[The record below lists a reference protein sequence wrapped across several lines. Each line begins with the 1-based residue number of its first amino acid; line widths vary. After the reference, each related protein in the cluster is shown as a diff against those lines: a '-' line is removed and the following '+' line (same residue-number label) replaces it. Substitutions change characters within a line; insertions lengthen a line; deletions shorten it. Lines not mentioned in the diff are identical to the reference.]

1 MLYAGTSSYCATAVA
16 DSATEQAILARLA
29 ALEQNQRKLEEELDA
44 KDARIQ
50 ELEQRLAIQPAPDN
64 TTPQSIATAPATTT
78 PPLAAT
84 TPVIATAQV
93 ATTPVTAT
101 TQVATTP
108 VTATTQVAT
117 AATPAKPGDDKEF
130 FGRFQPGQG
139 GFTIADTPMGS
150 ANLGLWAYV
159 RYLNQLEL
167 DKSYTD
173 SFDRTFEIDRRN
185 DIQFNKVNLSFSGWL
200 FDPNFRYLTYVWTN
214 NTAQGDG
221 AQVVVAGNFKY
232 RFNPAV
238 DVGVGIDAL
247 PGTRS
252 MYGSFPYWNKVD
264 MRTMSDEFFRPS
276 YTSGIWSAG
285 VLNKEQGLTYKLMLG
300 NNLSQLGVNAAKL
313 DGALDTWSGR
323 LQWQPTTGEF
333 GPQGGWGDFEMH
345 QHLAT
350 QFGLS
355 ATYSREDRQSQPGT
369 EDVNNSQIRLSD
381 GTRLFVP
388 DAFASGGSVERAT
401 YQMVSADAALK
412 YQGFDLSTAFYSR
425 WLDSFKT
432 QGYVPV
438 DNLYDYGFEVQTS
451 YMFLPRSVQGYIAS
465 SKIFGE
471 YGNPWD
477 TAVGVNWYPM
487 RNRLVR
493 VNGELLYTH
502 DSAVGNSSAPYVV
515 GGDGPALNTNIEMKF

>member
-1 MLYAGTSSYCATAVA
+1 VGASFYGATAVA
-16 DSATEQAILARLA
+16 DTATEQAILARLA

-50 ELEQRLAIQPAPDN
+50 ELEQRLATQPAAGNVADRSVVAAPA
-64 TTPQSIATAPATTT
+64 TAAAPEAAAAPVVAAAPIATAAPA
-78 PPLAAT
+78 
-84 TPVIATAQV
+84 
-93 ATTPVTAT
+93 
-101 TQVATTP
+101 
-108 VTATTQVAT
+108 AT
-117 AATPAKPGDDKEF
+117 AAAPAKPGDGKEY
-130 FGRFQPGQG
+130 FGRFKPGQG
-139 GFTIADTPMGS
+139 GFTIADTPIGS
-150 ANLGLWAYV
+150 ASLGLWAYV
-159 RYLNQLEL
+159 RYLNQNAL
-167 DKSYTD
+167 DKTYTD
-173 SFDRTFEIDRRN
+173 SFDRTFEVDQRN
-185 DIQFNKVNLSFSGWL
+185 DFQFNKVNLSINGWL

-238 DVGVGIDAL
+238 DVGAGIDAL

-264 MRTMSDEFFRPS
+264 MRTMADEFFRPS

-285 VLNKEQGLTYKLMLG
+285 VLDEGQGLTYKLMLG

-313 DGALDTWSGR
+313 DGSLDTWSGR

-333 GPQGGWGDFEMH
+333 GPLGGWGDFEEH

-388 DAFASGGSVERAT
+388 NAFATGGSIERAT

-412 YQGFDLSTAFYSR
+412 YQGLDVSAGYYSR

-432 QGYVPV
+432 QGYIPV
-438 DNLYDYGFEVQTS
+438 DDLYDYGFEVQTS

-471 YGNPWD
+471 YGDPWD
-477 TAVGVNWYPM
+477 TAVGINWYPM

-493 VNGELLYTH
+493 VNGEILYTQ

-515 GGDGPALNTNIEMKF
+515 GGDGPALNTNVEMKF

>member
-1 MLYAGTSSYCATAVA
+1 MRRPAAISSAMLTLCVGTSLYCATALA
-16 DSATEQAILARLA
+16 DTATEQAILARLT
-29 ALEQNQRKLEEELDA
+29 ALEQNQSRLEAELA
-44 KDARIQ
+44 ARDERIRD
-50 ELEQRLAIQPAPDN
+50 LEQRLESQPAAADKVE
-64 TTPQSIATAPATTT
+64 QSIAAVPLSTA
-78 PPLAAT
+78 PPLAA
-84 TPVIATAQV
+84 AAS
-93 ATTPVTAT
+93 VTA
-101 TQVATTP
+101 
-108 VTATTQVAT
+108 
-117 AATPAKPGDDKEF
+117 AAPIAAASAPAKPVDGKEY
-130 FGRFQPGQG
+130 FGRFQPGQ

-159 RYLNQLEL
+159 RYLNQNALE
-167 DKSYTD
+167 KSYTD
-173 SFDRTFEIDRRN
+173 SFDRTFEIDQRN

-200 FDPNFRYLTYVWTN
+200 LDPNFRYLTYVWTN
-214 NTAQGDG
+214 NTSQGDG

-232 RFNPAV
+232 RFNKAV

-252 MYGSFPYWNKVD
+252 MYGNFPLWNKVD
-264 MRTMSDEFFRPS
+264 MRTMADEFFRPS
-276 YTSGIWSAG
+276 YTTGIWSAG
-285 VLNKEQGLTYKLMLG
+285 VLNEGQGLTYKLMLG

-313 DGALDTWSGR
+313 DGTMDTWSGR

-345 QHLAT
+345 EHLAT

-369 EDVNNSQIRLSD
+369 EDVNNTQIRLSD

-388 DAFASGGSVERAT
+388 DAFNTGGSVLRAT

-432 QGYVPV
+432 QGVIPE

-465 SKIFGE
+465 SKIIGE
-471 YGNPWD
+471 YGDPWD

-487 RNRLVR
+487 RNRMVR
-493 VNGELLYTH
+493 VNGEILYTQ
-502 DSAVGNSSAPYVV
+502 DSPVGNSSAPYVV
-515 GGDGPALNTNIEMKF
+515 GGDGPALNTNVEMKF

>member
-1 MLYAGTSSYCATAVA
+1 MQRPHASLTALLMLYAGTSSYCATAVA

-78 PPLAAT
+78 PP
-84 TPVIATAQV
+84 V
-93 ATTPVTAT
+93 A
-101 TQVATTP
+101 ATTP

-252 MYGSFPYWNKVD
+252 MYGTFPYWNKVD

-285 VLNKEQGLTYKLMLG
+285 VLNEEQGLTYKLMLG

-333 GPQGGWGDFEMH
+333 GPQGG
-345 QHLAT
+345 
-350 QFGLS
+350 
-355 ATYSREDRQSQPGT
+355 
-369 EDVNNSQIRLSD
+369 
-381 GTRLFVP
+381 
-388 DAFASGGSVERAT
+388 
-401 YQMVSADAALK
+401 
-412 YQGFDLSTAFYSR
+412 
-425 WLDSFKT
+425 
-432 QGYVPV
+432 
-438 DNLYDYGFEVQTS
+438 
-451 YMFLPRSVQGYIAS
+451 
-465 SKIFGE
+465 
-471 YGNPWD
+471 
-477 TAVGVNWYPM
+477 
-487 RNRLVR
+487 
-493 VNGELLYTH
+493 
-502 DSAVGNSSAPYVV
+502 
-515 GGDGPALNTNIEMKF
+515 

>member
-1 MLYAGTSSYCATAVA
+1 MRWLTASVRAALMVCVGSIYSASAAAATS
-16 DSATEQAILARLA
+16 TEQAILARLA

-50 ELEQRLAIQPAPDN
+50 ELEQRLAIPPTAGDKAN
-64 TTPQSIATAPATTT
+64 QSIAAAPAAAA
-78 PPLAAT
+78 PAVAAT
-84 TPVIATAQV
+84 IPVAAVAPIA
-93 ATTPVTAT
+93 
-101 TQVATTP
+101 
-108 VTATTQVAT
+108 
-117 AATPAKPGDDKEF
+117 AAAAPAKPGDGKEY

-150 ANLGLWAYV
+150 ANLGLWATV
-159 RYLNQLEL
+159 RYLNQDPL
-167 DKSYTD
+167 DKHYTD
-173 SFDRTFEIDRRN
+173 SFGRTFEVDRRN
-185 DIQFNKVNLSFSGWL
+185 DFQFNKVNLSFNGWL

-238 DVGVGIDAL
+238 DVGAGIDAL

-264 MRTMSDEFFRPS
+264 MRTMADEFFRPS
-276 YTSGIWSAG
+276 YTTGIWSAG
-285 VLNKEQGLTYKLMLG
+285 VLDEAQGLTYKVMLG

-313 DGALDTWSGR
+313 DGTLDTWSGR
-323 LQWQPTTGEF
+323 VQWQPSTGEF
-333 GPQGGWGDFEMH
+333 GPQAGWGDFEMH
-345 QHLAT
+345 EQLAT
-350 QFGLS
+350 NFGLS

-369 EDVNNSQIRLSD
+369 EDVNNTQIRLSD
-381 GTRLFVP
+381 GTRLFLP
-388 DAFASGGSVERAT
+388 DAFATGGRIDRAT
-401 YQMVSADAALK
+401 YKMVSADAALK
-412 YQGFDLSTAFYSR
+412 YQGFDLSTALYSR

-432 QGYVPV
+432 QGVIPV

-471 YGNPWD
+471 YGDPWD

-493 VNGELLYTH
+493 VNGEILYTQ
-502 DSAVGNSSAPYVV
+502 DSAVGNSSAPYLV